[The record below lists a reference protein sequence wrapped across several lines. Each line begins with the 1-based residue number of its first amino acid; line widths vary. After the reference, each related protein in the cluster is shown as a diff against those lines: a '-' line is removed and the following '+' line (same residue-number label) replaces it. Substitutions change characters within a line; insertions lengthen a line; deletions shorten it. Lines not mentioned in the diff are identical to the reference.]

1 MAVQNIQKMFLKSA
15 SVIGCLGLGITV
27 TFTNHGIENIQR
39 LKQFWTNQGQNSSK
53 MNIFYKVKVVEGKQF
68 GCVASKD
75 IKKGTIILK
84 EKPQCIANWS
94 GSRLKKFENVI
105 EAFNKMSKSD
115 QDDYLKLYN
124 KFTESQTLNSEIKD
138 WIKNNHDI
146 SNAKASSIVGIYIS
160 NFYEMGVGISKSSHS
175 ALKWG

>member
-1 MAVQNIQKMFLKSA
+1 MFLKSA
-15 SVIGCLGLGITV
+15 SVISLGLGLTV
-27 TFTNHGIENIQR
+27 TFTNFGTQNTQKS
-39 LKQFWTNQGQNSSK
+39 KQFWTNQSQNPTTK
-53 MNIFYKVKVVEGKQF
+53 MNTLFKVQEMEGKQF
-68 GCVASKD
+68 GCVATKD
-75 IKKGTIILK
+75 IKKGTIILQ

-124 KFTESQTLNSEIKD
+124 KFTESQTLNGEIKD
-138 WIKNNHDI
+138 WIKSNHDI

-160 NFYEMGVGISKSSHS
+160 NFYEMGVGIGK
-175 ALKWG
+175 

>member
-1 MAVQNIQKMFLKSA
+1 MFLKSA
-15 SVIGCLGLGITV
+15 SVISLGLGLTV
-27 TFTNHGIENIQR
+27 TFTNFGTQNTQKS
-39 LKQFWTNQGQNSSK
+39 KQFWTNQSQNPTTK
-53 MNIFYKVKVVEGKQF
+53 MNTIFKGEEVKGKHF
-68 GCVASKD
+68 GCVATED
-75 IKKGTIILK
+75 IQKGTIILQ

-138 WIKNNHDI
+138 WLKNNHDI

-160 NFYEMGVGISKSSHS
+160 NFYEMGVGIGKSNLIKPNRNISQF
-175 ALKWG
+175 

>member
-1 MAVQNIQKMFLKSA
+1 MFLKSA

-27 TFTNHGIENIQR
+27 TFTSYGIENIRR
-39 LKQFWTNQGQNSSK
+39 LKQFWTNQGQNSTK
-53 MNIFYKVKVVEGKQF
+53 MNRFFKVQEVEGKQF

-75 IKKGTIILK
+75 IQKGTIILK

-105 EAFNKMSKSD
+105 EEFNKMSKSD

-124 KFTESQTLNSEIKD
+124 KFTESQTLNGEIKD
-138 WIKNNHDI
+138 WIKSNHDI

-160 NFYEMGVGISKSSHS
+160 NFYEMGVGIGKSKFIKTLTNISQF
-175 ALKWG
+175 